1 VWDASPH
8 KIGDS
13 QIGVESGPETGS
25 KLNRRF
31 TEEDYRSERG
41 PLGAHE
47 TGDQRP
53 EKKRATA
60 WIVTARPMTAMDSVS
75 GMSLGQTLT
84 QFWALPQSDTPPG
97 P

>member
-31 TEEDYRSERG
+31 TEEDYS
-41 PLGAHE
+41 PLGAA
-47 TGDQRP
+47 GDQRP
-53 EKKRATA
+53 EKKRAMA
-60 WIVTARPMTAMDSVS
+60 WMVTARPMARWTR
-75 GMSLGQTLT
+75 
-84 QFWALPQSDTPPG
+84 
-97 P
+97 